1 MKSDSKYINL
11 ILTRLSKRYGYDPHT
26 HLKHRNMVHLF
37 VATFLSPQSTDAQ
50 VNRATPRLFGKFRTF
65 EDYASAD
72 PRTLQRY
79 LKSINF
85 YRTKARNLRRSA
97 RMITERFD
105 GEVPKTIAELT
116 ELPGV
121 GRKVANVILNEGYGI
136 DEGIAV
142 DTHCGRVSVRLGL
155 SRHKG
160 NPAKIEQDLLRR
172 IPKKE
177 WGRASNLL
185 IELGRDT
192 CKARKKECYRCV
204 LKDVCPS
211 SDAKEGQNVP
221 RSGPASNK
229 YNNRDHK

>member
-1 MKSDSKYINL
+1 MKSDPKYINL

-37 VATFLSPQSTDAQ
+37 VATFLSPQSTDVQ
-50 VNRATPRLFGKFRTF
+50 VNKATPRLFNKFKAF

-85 YRTKARNLRRSA
+85 YKTKARNLKRSA
-97 RMITERFD
+97 SMIVERFD

-160 NPAKIEQDLLRR
+160 NPAKIERDLLQR

-185 IELGRDT
+185 IELGRDA
-192 CKARKKECYRCV
+192 CKARNRECFRCV

-211 SDAKEGQNVP
+211 SNAKNGVNV
-221 RSGPASNK
+221 SQAKWASK
-229 YNNRDHK
+229 QI